1 MHPNG
6 PADRQVKLAPHVTCH
21 TAVGQSA
28 CRCVL
33 LSVGLFLC
41 RWGCRH
47 LVVSVSWAVA
57 PSRLLSRATTVAHWS
72 YLPCVHGNTLVRAPF
87 PEKKRDETS
96 CAMDKQ
102 LVSFVGPCSASPF
115 ANIGTHKW
123 TSAIHCQ
130 QAGIH
135 VHVPLCATNTCSD
148 WGSLKRSAR
157 AVQLFGRL
165 AVLETHTLRY

>member
-6 PADRQVKLAPHVTCH
+6 PADRQVKLAPHVTCRA
-21 TAVGQSA
+21 AVGQSA
-28 CRCVL
+28 CPADPPPSSHPSCCVL

-57 PSRLLSRATTVAHWS
+57 LSRLLSRATTVAHCS

-135 VHVPLCATNTCSD
+135 VHVPLCATNTCSLC
-148 WGSLKRSAR
+148 SCL
-157 AVQLFGRL
+157 
-165 AVLETHTLRY
+165 VLN